1 MRKIFHLLLAWLLLC
16 ASSTLAQEFQIN
28 SSQGAGWILLELDDV
43 NAQLRQAGFPALTGG
58 AQIYG
63 GSSTF
68 PQQDLPWRWGFTGM
82 FWNSKGGES
91 VSLDASFFGLVL
103 DWTLRPLSAGRIS
116 SGVAGGVNLAQLT
129 VRKGL
134 AFDFQDVIHPNQGQ
148 FSQVQKWG
156 VWMTPYLQYE
166 LSVLDSDFLLR
177 AWGGYL
183 FTPWLSTWAQG
194 PGFFGSIGFDG
205 PPSNLGG
212 PFFML
217 ELSFGL

>member
-1 MRKIFHLLLAWLLLC
+1 MLFR
-16 ASSTLAQEFQIN
+16 S
-28 SSQGAGWILLELDDV
+28 
-43 NAQLRQAGFPALTGG
+43 
-58 AQIYG
+58 
-63 GSSTF
+63 
-68 PQQDLPWRWGFTGM
+68 
-82 FWNSKGGES
+82 
-91 VSLDASFFGLVL
+91 
-103 DWTLRPLSAGRIS
+103 
-116 SGVAGGVNLAQLT
+116 
-129 VRKGL
+129 
-134 AFDFQDVIHPNQGQ
+134 FDFQDVIHPNQGQ

-217 ELSFGL
+217 ELSFCL